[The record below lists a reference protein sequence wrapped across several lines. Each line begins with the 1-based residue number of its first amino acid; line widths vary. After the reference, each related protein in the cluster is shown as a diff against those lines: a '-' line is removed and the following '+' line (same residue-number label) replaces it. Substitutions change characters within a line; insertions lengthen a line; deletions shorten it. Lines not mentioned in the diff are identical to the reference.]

1 MCGEC
6 RFMNNLEAF
15 NSINT
20 FIFDV
25 DGVLTDGNLIVLEN
39 GQLLRTM
46 NTKDGFAMKKAIDA
60 GYKIAIITGGNSE
73 GVVSRLK
80 GLGIQ
85 DIYAGVSEKI
95 EVFQELVYTYD
106 LDTEAILYMGDDLP
120 DLEVMVKVGL
130 PTCPS
135 DAVHE
140 IQRISKYVS
149 AQKGGQGCVR
159 DVIERVMRLQSKWS

>member
-1 MCGEC
+1 
-6 RFMNNLEAF
+6 MNNLEAF

-80 GLGIQ
+80 GLGIN

-95 EVFQELVYTYD
+95 DSFQELVYTYD
-106 LDTEAILYMGDDLP
+106 LDAEAILYMGDDLP

-135 DAVHE
+135 DADHE
-140 IQRISKYVS
+140 IQRISKYIS
-149 AQKGGQGCVR
+149 AHKGGQGCVR
-159 DVIERVMRLQSKWS
+159 DVIERVMRVQGKWS